1 MYGAAVLA
9 HAMELFGIEEVHARD
24 RDGLDGYMQYVAEH
38 LL

>member
-9 HAMELFGIEEVHARD
+9 HAMELFGIEEVRARD
-24 RDGLDGYMQYVAEH
+24 RDGLDGYMRYVTEH